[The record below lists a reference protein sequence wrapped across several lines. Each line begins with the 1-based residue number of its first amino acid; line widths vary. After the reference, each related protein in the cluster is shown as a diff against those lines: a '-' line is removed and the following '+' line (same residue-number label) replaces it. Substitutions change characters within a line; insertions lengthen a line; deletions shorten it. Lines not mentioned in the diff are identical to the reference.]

1 MPKPLLMLLG
11 IISIGVG
18 VWGLVSG
25 KVIAGSRGLRSNFY
39 TRQDNPRLY
48 YSFIFIYFAVGF
60 FIVSQML

>member
-25 KVIAGSRGLRSNFY
+25 KVIAGSRGLQSNFY
-39 TRQDNPRLY
+39 TKQDSPLLY

-60 FIVSQML
+60 LVLSQTL